1 MREDTRSLW
10 EQYHSEVE
18 PWRRGRAVLLLIGLF
33 NLVVQGLDL
42 AAHIALGNVEVL
54 LPRVTGFLVFWLQFY
69 LIWIGINWVR
79 WLAAAWCGLIGFVF
93 LIRGW
98 VDGNSFLV
106 VVGCINLIIGSYLGL
121 SPSVYFFAKRQR
133 ERRNWIYSLSI
144 GGILALIFLSFGMGS
159 IGLSAYKAQLEAEA
173 GRFADDAFMRIFANH
188 DTDFLLDRIT
198 ERGLAASGGR
208 ESLTKFLETATIQT
222 GDVRDIRRATATLK
236 LTYNFPFE
244 FGCIGTVTAEGVGAA
259 GPVRLRFD
267 IIQSNQEW
275 QIETLSWHYRTASR

>member
-1 MREDTRSLW
+1 VREDTRSLW

-18 PWRRGRAVLLLIGLF
+18 PWRRGRAVILLIGLF
-33 NLVVQGLDL
+33 NLVLQGLDL
-42 AAHIALGNVEVL
+42 AAHIALGSVDVL
-54 LPRVTGFLVFWLQFY
+54 LPRVAGFVVFWLQFY
-69 LIWIGINWVR
+69 LIWIGIGWVR
-79 WLAAAWCGLIGFVF
+79 WLAAAWCGLVGFVF

-106 VVGCINLIIGSYLGL
+106 VFGCINLIIGSYLGL

-144 GGILALIFLSFGMGS
+144 AGILALIFLSFGMGS

-173 GRFADDAFMRIFANH
+173 GRFADDAFRRIFANH
-188 DTDFLLDRIT
+188 DTEFLLDRMT

-208 ESLTKFLETATIQT
+208 ELLTKFLETAAIQT
-222 GDVRDIRRATATLK
+222 GDVHDIRRASATLK
-236 LTYNFPFE
+236 LTYNFPSE

-259 GPVRLRFD
+259 GPVQLRFD

-275 QIETLSWHYRTASR
+275 QIETLSWHYSPASR